1 MGPAGPFVFLEKSVG
16 TKNRR
21 AARELAINVLYQID
35 VAHIPQ
41 QEALETAIES
51 TELDQAAADFSRI
64 LVDGTLQHVGEID
77 GVLKRL
83 SVGWELSRQPAVDRN
98 ILRMAIFEILH
109 LDYIPASVSINEAV
123 DLAKKYSTAESG
135 RFVNGVLG
143 ALARELDIKTEA
155 EHGRDH
161 S

>member
-1 MGPAGPFVFLEKSVG
+1 MG

-21 AARELAINVLYQID
+21 AARELAINVLYQTD

-41 QEALETAIES
+41 QEALDTAIEN
-51 TELDQAAADFSRI
+51 TELDPAAADFARI
-64 LVDGTLQHVGEID
+64 LVDGTIEHLGEID
-77 GVLKRL
+77 AILKRL

-98 ILRMAIFEILH
+98 ILRMAIFEILY

-143 ALARELDIKTEA
+143 ALVRELDIQPEA
-155 EHGRDH
+155 EQHGSND

>member
-1 MGPAGPFVFLEKSVG
+1 LG
-16 TKNRR
+16 TKSRR

-35 VAHIPQ
+35 VAHLPR
-41 QEALETAIES
+41 QEALDTAIEN
-51 TELDQAAADFSRI
+51 TELDQAAVEFTRV
-64 LVDGTLQHVGEID
+64 LVNGTRDHLLAID
-77 GVLKRL
+77 DVLKRL

-98 ILRMAIFEILH
+98 VLRMAIYEICH

-143 ALARELDIKTEA
+143 ALARELDIKPEA
-155 EHGRDH
+155 E
-161 S
+161 

>member
-1 MGPAGPFVFLEKSVG
+1 MG

-35 VAHIPQ
+35 VAHIPP
-41 QEALETAIES
+41 QEALDTAIEN
-51 TELDQAAADFSRI
+51 TELDPAAADFARA
-64 LVDGTLQHVGEID
+64 LVDGTIGCLEEID
-77 GVLKRL
+77 DVLKRL

-98 ILRMAIFEILH
+98 ILRMAIFEILR

-143 ALARELDIKTEA
+143 ALVREMNIQPEA
-155 EHGRDH
+155 E
-161 S
+161 